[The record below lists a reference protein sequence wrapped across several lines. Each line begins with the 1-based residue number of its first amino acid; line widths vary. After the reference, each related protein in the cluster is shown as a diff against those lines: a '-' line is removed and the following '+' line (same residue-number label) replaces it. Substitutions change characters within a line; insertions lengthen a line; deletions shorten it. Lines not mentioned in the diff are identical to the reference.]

1 MGVVDEDVRPQVECG
16 LDVVGDRDA
25 DALAA
30 ERLADVAAELAP
42 RDGRL
47 QHEIVRRDDGR
58 DELAADRAERP
69 RETDVEWLGDDG
81 TAEYT
86 SDFGGTCRFRRP
98 PFVSYASIP
107 VRRKR

>member
-1 MGVVDEDVRPQVECG
+1 MRTSGPQVECA

-47 QHEIVRRDDGR
+47 QDEIVRRDDGR
-58 DELAADRAERP
+58 DELAADRAEGP
-69 RETDVEWLGDDG
+69 RETDVEWLGRRWHG
-81 TAEYT
+81 TVHE
-86 SDFGGTCRFRRP
+86 RFRRRP
-98 PFVSYASIP
+98 VDFGDPRLSHTASIP